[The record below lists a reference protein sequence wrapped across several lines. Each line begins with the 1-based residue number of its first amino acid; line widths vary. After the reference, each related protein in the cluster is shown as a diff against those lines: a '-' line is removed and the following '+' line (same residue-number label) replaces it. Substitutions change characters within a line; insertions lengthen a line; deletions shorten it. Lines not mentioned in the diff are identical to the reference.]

1 MNTAQEEKFAAC
13 YENLRDVIQ
22 LDYSLAFNVFKCFQ
36 EFVEESLDSEIE
48 IDTAVNLPENANF
61 GASVKIDGEIN
72 FIIGLLAE
80 KKIFHEIAETYEHFQ
95 LDSLEE
101 DFDAVSE
108 LLNVVTGHFII
119 KIANT
124 LGIEEDLE
132 PPRFGRTEKSFGVIK
147 ISMKFGEYYLY
158 IGQDEIF
165 E

>member
-13 YENLRDVIQ
+13 YEKLRDVMQI
-22 LDYSLAFNVFKCFQ
+22 DYSLACNAFNCFE
-36 EFVEESLDSEIE
+36 EFVAEHFGKEIKVES
-48 IDTAVNLPENANF
+48 AVDLPKDANF
-61 GASVKIDGEIN
+61 GSSVKIAGEIN

-80 KKIFHEIAETYEHFQ
+80 KKIFHEIAKTYEHFQ

-132 PPRFGRTEKSFGVIK
+132 PPRFGQTEKSFGVIK